1 MMIVA
6 RNCGRRSPRKKM
18 RKMVTALAMMI
29 WKMGL
34 LLGLKL
40 DVSATLE
47 LAGV

>member
-1 MMIVA
+1 
-6 RNCGRRSPRKKM
+6 
-18 RKMVTALAMMI
+18 MMI